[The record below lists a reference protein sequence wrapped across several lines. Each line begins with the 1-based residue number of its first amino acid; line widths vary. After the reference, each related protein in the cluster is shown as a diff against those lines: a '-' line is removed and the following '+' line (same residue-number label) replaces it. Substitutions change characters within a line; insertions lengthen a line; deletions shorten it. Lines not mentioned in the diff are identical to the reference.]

1 MSDDKAVN
9 LEKLLQEGGQEDNSS
24 LFPPAKE
31 SDAGK
36 VNALI
41 SRAMRLLSLRDH
53 GEMELRRKL
62 LTPPV
67 AFSKPSYAKP
77 SHSSKPPARKST
89 LSFSKEWQEEEE
101 QKKTQRQFPEDISP
115 EHVQSVIDYC
125 YQHNWLDDVKF
136 ADRYISG
143 RSHKGYGAQR
153 IRSELQQKG
162 VDKEIIATALENSDV
177 DWCVI
182 ARELA
187 VRKFDE
193 PLPTDWKEKSKVMR
207 YLLYRGFFN
216 EEIQSIY
223 RDFDD

>member
-1 MSDDKAVN
+1 MSDDNAVN
-9 LEKLLQEGGQEDNSS
+9 LEHRSQHDELEDASS
-24 LFPPAKE
+24 LFSPAKE
-31 SDAGK
+31 GDAGK
-36 VNALI
+36 INALI
-41 SRAMRLLSLRDH
+41 SRAMRLLSQRDH

-62 LTPPV
+62 LTPPI
-67 AFSKPSYAKP
+67 AFSKPSSFKSP
-77 SHSSKPPARKST
+77 KSHARKST

-101 QKKTQRQFPEDISP
+101 QKKIDRQIPEDISP

-125 YQHNWLDDVKF
+125 YQHSWLDDAKF
-136 ADRYISG
+136 ANHYISG
-143 RSHKGYGAQR
+143 RSKKGYGAQR

-162 VDKEIIATALENSDV
+162 VDKETIILALENSDV
-177 DWCVI
+177 DWCAL
-182 ARELA
+182 ARDLA

-207 YLLYRGFFN
+207 YLLSRGFFN